1 MTADDRRSLLSILD
15 LDREALVRLVDRGLE
30 LTRRFPDHRARAAGA
45 RGDGRLAGKL
55 VGLVFTKPSTR
66 TRTSFFW
73 AATWMGGAC
82 IVYDA
87 AGLQLGNGESLED
100 TAMAMSRHLDVA
112 VVRTD
117 GPPEELE
124 VLRRAGDG
132 MPIINALC
140 RREHPTQAIADLV
153 TIRGEFPSL
162 AGVHA
167 LYVGLPCNTMNS
179 LVLACAMLGLRLT
192 VLCPAPGPDDAWLR
206 EAVTRVDTAG
216 AIRFVRRWEE
226 VAEPVDVVY
235 ATRWES
241 MGHAPGFA
249 GWRELRAE
257 FMLGEA
263 RVARLLTPRGI
274 VMHDLP
280 ATRGG
285 EVTDAVLDGPRSRIR
300 AQAFN
305 KGISAV
311 VALERA
317 LAD

>member
-1 MTADDRRSLLSILD
+1 MSTDDRRSLLSILD
-15 LDREALVRLVDRGLE
+15 LDRAALTRLVDRGLE
-30 LTRRFPDHRARAAGA
+30 LSREFPAHRARTVRA
-45 RGDGRLAGKL
+45 RPDGRLAGRL

-73 AATWMGGAC
+73 AVTRMGGAC
-82 IVYDA
+82 IIYDA
-87 AGLQLGNGESLED
+87 GGLQLGNGESLED
-100 TAMAMSRHLDVA
+100 TAMALSRHLDAA

-124 VLRRAGDG
+124 TLRAAADG

-140 RREHPTQAIADLV
+140 HREHPTQAIADLV
-153 TIRGEFPSL
+153 TIQGEFGEL
-162 AGVHA
+162 GGVRA
-167 LYVGLPCNTMNS
+167 LYAGLPCNTMSS
-179 LVLACAMLGLRLT
+179 LVLAAAMVGMRLT
-192 VLCPAPGPDDAWLR
+192 VLTPLPPGDWLR
-206 EAVTRVDTAG
+206 AAVARVDAGG
-216 AIRFVRRWEE
+216 AIRFAERWEDVE
-226 VAEPVDVVY
+226 APVDVVY
-235 ATRWES
+235 TTRWES
-241 MGHAPGFA
+241 MGHAPAFE
-249 GWRELRAE
+249 GWRERRAA
-257 FMLGEA
+257 FALDEA
-263 RVARLLTPRGI
+263 RVARLLSPRGI

-305 KGISAV
+305 KGISAM

>member
-1 MTADDRRSLLSILD
+1 MTADRRSLLSILD
-15 LDREALVRLVDRGLE
+15 VDRETLAGLVERGVE
-30 LTRRFPDHRARAAGA
+30 LTRRFPAHRARGAGA

-73 AATWMGGAC
+73 ATTWLGGAC

-100 TAMAMSRHLDVA
+100 TAMALSLHLDAA

-124 VLRRAGDG
+124 VLRRAGHG
-132 MPIINALC
+132 MPVINALC

-153 TIRGEFPSL
+153 TMRGEFGAL
-162 AGVHA
+162 DGVHA
-167 LYVGLPCNTMNS
+167 LYVGLPCNTMGS
-179 LVLACAMLGLRLT
+179 LVLACATLGVRLT

-206 EAVTRVDTAG
+206 AAVARVDAGG
-216 AIRFVRRWEE
+216 AIRFVERWEDVGE
-226 VAEPVDVVY
+226 RVDVVY

-241 MGHAPGFA
+241 MGHAPDLA
-249 GWRELRAE
+249 GWRELRAG
-257 FMLGEA
+257 FVLDEA
-263 RVARLLTPRGI
+263 RVASLLTPRGI

-305 KGISAV
+305 KGIAAV